1 MTQQTKENPSKLLH
15 TNKVEDVYGEPFTP
29 TWLEARRRDGR
40 GPRFLKAGRGRT
52 SRVYYRP
59 EDIERWISDNLHRST
74 SDTGKA
80 TEAA

>member
-52 SRVYYRP
+52 ARIFYRP
-59 EDIERWISDNLHRST
+59 EDIERWISDNLHQST
-74 SDTGKA
+74 SDPGSS
-80 TEAA
+80 EAA